1 MKNLPIVCI
10 AGKNEIAVFGLYVL
24 VNTIGKENIRVC
36 LNSDDT
42 NHPSWQP
49 SLLRHASELG
59 VKIVEL
65 PELYEEESLVFLS
78 LEFDKII
85 APSKFRTNE
94 LFNIHF
100 SMLPAYKGVY
110 TACWPILNGEKI
122 SGVTLHKIEQ
132 GIDTGNIIS
141 QAQIELTDAMTSRDL
156 YFKCLEESKKL
167 LEQNL
172 ASILDQS
179 YVEKQQESKGSTYF
193 SKASLDFLSP
203 LIDLKQTAEN
213 ICIQARAYNF
223 REYQQPMI
231 DGYKITKGQIMNRK
245 STHKP
250 GQYILQDDHLIL
262 STIDYDVDFLIDTSM
277 EIFKCIDKMDMQ
289 KINLLSEKECF
300 DVNITNQQGWT
311 PLIISS
317 FEGKLLCCQT
327 LISLGANINQPNPNG
342 TTPFMYS
349 LSYASK
355 TGDFKVAELLLQE
368 GCNIDQADMFSLSA
382 IDYAEKNRDND
393 IIKFLKGL

>member
-1 MKNLPIVCI
+1 MEVQPKLPNW
-10 AGKNEIAVFGLYVL
+10 AAAQSSAPSRTPSLSLSSSSAV
-24 VNTIGKENIRVC
+24 
-36 LNSDDT
+36 
-42 NHPSWQP
+42 PSWQP
-49 SLLRHASELG
+49 SLFRHASELG

-65 PELYEEESLVFLS
+65 SELYDQERLIFLS

-85 APSKFRTNE
+85 APSKFISNQ

-110 TACWPILNGEKI
+110 TACWPILNGEKF

-156 YFKCLEESKKL
+156 YVRCLTESKKL

-179 YVEKQQESKGSTYF
+179 YEEKQQQSKGSTYF
-193 SKASLDFLSP
+193 SKDSLDFSSLS
-203 LIDLKQTAEN
+203 IDLKQTAEN

-231 DGYKITKGQIMNRK
+231 DGYKITKGQIMNSK

-250 GQYILQDDHLIL
+250 GQYILRDDHLIL
-262 STIDYDVDFLIDTSM
+262 STIDYDVDFQIDASM
-277 EIFKCIDKMDMQ
+277 EIFKYIDEMDIQ
-289 KINLLSEKECF
+289 KINLLSTKECF

-311 PLIISS
+311 SLIISS
-317 FEGKLLCCQT
+317 FEGKLLCCET

-342 TTPFMYS
+342 TNPFMYS

-355 TGDFKVAELLLQE
+355 TGDFKVAELLLKE
-368 GCNIDQADMFSLSA
+368 GCDVDAADMFGFSA
-382 IDYAEKNRDND
+382 IDYAEKNRDNN
-393 IIKFLKGL
+393 IIEFLTGL